1 MKRYIIN
8 LTEEERT
15 ALTAIT
21 KGGRPAVRK
30 VQRAKI
36 LLKSDKGII
45 DKEISEHLNVNI
57 RTIERVRQRCVL
69 EGVDAAITPRPRTPR
84 KSVLDGEAE
93 ANLVLLACSEPP
105 EGRQRWTL
113 GLLKDKLVELQVV
126 DSVGIE
132 TVRRRL
138 KKKRIETLASGKVLH
153 SAKTKRSICT
163 GDGRRP

>member
-1 MKRYIIN
+1 MKRYVIN

-84 KSVLDGEAE
+84 KSVLDG
-93 ANLVLLACSEPP
+93 
-105 EGRQRWTL
+105 
-113 GLLKDKLVELQVV
+113 D
-126 DSVGIE
+126 
-132 TVRRRL
+132 
-138 KKKRIETLASGKVLH
+138 
-153 SAKTKRSICT
+153 
-163 GDGRRP
+163 